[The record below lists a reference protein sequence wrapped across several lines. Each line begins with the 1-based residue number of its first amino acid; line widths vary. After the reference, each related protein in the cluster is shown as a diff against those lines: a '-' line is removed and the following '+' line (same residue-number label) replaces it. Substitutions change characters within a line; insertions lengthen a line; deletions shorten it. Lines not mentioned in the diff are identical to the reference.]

1 MFLDRI
7 VKSCNS
13 SIHNYPE
20 TLRYLQSR
28 LVSLDDVKKYE
39 IGYSS
44 LFIVPKDSG
53 PDWERFND
61 YSFRGRKFENKLI
74 FPLKNAMGE
83 NVGLGGR
90 AISSKDFKIFA
101 TDEAKF
107 TGFFFGFFE
116 ALPYI
121 YKENKVYVVEGFF
134 DLLAMQKI
142 YPNTIAA
149 LTASL
154 NNVQYQLLRFYC
166 DNIIVFFDSDKTGD
180 KGRDKAMA
188 RNQEGSVDLM
198 TKQNVRSIC
207 LQSSSG
213 FQGYK
218 DPAKYLEMFGLKAFK
233 NYMQKQIDSVPPF
246 LL

>member
-1 MFLDRI
+1 
-7 VKSCNS
+7 
-13 SIHNYPE
+13 
-20 TLRYLQSR
+20 
-28 LVSLDDVKKYE
+28 
-39 IGYSS
+39 
-44 LFIVPKDSG
+44 
-53 PDWERFND
+53 
-61 YSFRGRKFENKLI
+61 
-74 FPLKNAMGE
+74 
-83 NVGLGGR
+83 
-90 AISSKDFKIFA
+90 
-101 TDEAKF
+101 
-107 TGFFFGFFE
+107 
-116 ALPYI
+116 
-121 YKENKVYVVEGFF
+121 
-134 DLLAMQKI
+134 MQKI

-149 LTASL
+149 LTAGL

-233 NYMQKQIDSVPPF
+233 NYMSKQIDSVPPF
-246 LL
+246 LI